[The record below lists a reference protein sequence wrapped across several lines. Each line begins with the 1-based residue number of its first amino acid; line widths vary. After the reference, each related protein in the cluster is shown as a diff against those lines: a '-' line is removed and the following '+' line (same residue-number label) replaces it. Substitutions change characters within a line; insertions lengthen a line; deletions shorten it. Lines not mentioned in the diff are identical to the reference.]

1 MLITHALHTYLSL
14 DNYLVLYL
22 FLLKEADI
30 NYIYKRYLLQELEVR
45 KADLQYTKLK
55 IRKLELEI
63 KKMEKE
69 VSRKI
74 NL

>member
-1 MLITHALHTYLSL
+1 ML
-14 DNYLVLYL
+14 DVFLY
-22 FLLKEADI
+22 LLKEADVSS
-30 NYIYKRYLLQELEVR
+30 IYKRYLLQELEVR

-69 VSRKI
+69 VSGGIK
-74 NL
+74 L

>member
-1 MLITHALHTYLSL
+1 MHVFNYKCITNHFCFTT
-14 DNYLVLYL
+14 VCL
-22 FLLKEADI
+22 FKEADV

-69 VSRKI
+69 VSIQIK
-74 NL
+74 L